1 MAKKYFDN
9 LHFRD
14 ANETI
19 YVKDSE
25 AREEL
30 ETLSKQT
37 DDLKNFK
44 KITESNDTILIGDSY
59 AVSSVVGSGYSWQD
73 LFENYTGITCHKYS
87 QGSIGFVGITTNTF
101 LTYLNKAIEDISDK
115 NAIKNI
121 IVCGGCNDKGVN
133 TSTLETAISTFI
145 RKAKENFPNATI
157 YVGCIGNFKNSFS
170 NHESM
175 FITKNIY
182 KKCVK
187 YKAVFLNGVD
197 FVMKNNGNFQSDN
210 VHPNTNGCLEL
221 ADAIVNA
228 FKTGFYQGNAY
239 KNITPTAT
247 GIVSNFS
254 HNPFTVYQFAT
265 NDGCST
271 AIAGG
276 YNAGDGIHCNLSNNI
291 NINGSNQYLIA
302 QLNDSLDLGEEAGQ
316 NCCMMQCR
324 LMDKNPYPI
333 GTYPCVVS
341 LVDNKIYAKV
351 ILQSDGANFQK
362 PVNDVSRIDLL
373 YNGTIYTSRV

>member
-9 LHFRD
+9 FHFRD

-25 AREEL
+25 AREEIDA
-30 ETLSKQT
+30 LSKQT
-37 DDLKNFK
+37 DDLNNFK

-101 LTYLNKAIEDISDK
+101 LSYLNIAIADITNK
-115 NAIKNI
+115 EAIKSI

-133 TSTLETAISTFI
+133 ASTLETAISTFI
-145 RKAKENFPNATI
+145 RKAKENFPNATV

-170 NHESM
+170 NHELM

-197 FVMKNNGNFQSDN
+197 FVMKNNGNFQADN

-254 HNPFTVYQFAT
+254 HNPFKVYQFAT

-271 AIAGG
+271 AINGG
-276 YNAGDGIHCNLSNNI
+276 YKAGDGIHCNLGSNI
-291 NINGSNQYLIA
+291 DINGSNQYLIA
-302 QLNDSLDLGEEAGQ
+302 QLNDSLDLGEDSGQ

-324 LMDKNPYPI
+324 LMDTNPYPI

-341 LVDNKIYAKV
+341 LVDNKIYVKV
-351 ILQSDGANFQK
+351 ILQADGSNFQK
-362 PVNDVSRIDLL
+362 PVNNVSRIDLL

>member
-30 ETLSKQT
+30 DTLSKQT
-37 DDLKNFK
+37 DELKNFK
-44 KITESNDTILIGDSY
+44 KITESNGTILIGDSY

-101 LTYLNKAIEDISDK
+101 LTYLNKAIEDISNK
-115 NAIKNI
+115 NEIKNI
-121 IVCGGCNDKGVN
+121 IVCGGCNDKGIN
-133 TSTLETAISTFI
+133 ASTLETAISTFI
-145 RKAKENFPNATI
+145 RKAKENFPNATV

-170 NHESM
+170 NHELM
-175 FITKNIY
+175 IITKNIY

-197 FVMKNNGNFQSDN
+197 FVMKNNGNFQSDD

-228 FKTGFYQGNAY
+228 FKTGFYQGNVY
-239 KNITPTAT
+239 KKITPTAT

-254 HNPFTVYQFAT
+254 YNPFNVYQFAT

-271 AIAGG
+271 SIAGG
-276 YNAGDGIHCNLSNNI
+276 YNIGDGIHCNLKNNI

-302 QLNDSLDLGEEAGQ
+302 QLNDSLDLGEAGGQ
-316 NCCMMQCR
+316 SCCMMQCR
-324 LMDKNPYPI
+324 LMDTNPYPI
-333 GTYPCVVS
+333 GVYPCVVS
-341 LVDNKIYAKV
+341 LVENKIYIKV
-351 ILQSDGANFQK
+351 ILQADPKNFQK

-373 YNGTIYTSRV
+373 YNGLIYTSRV

>member
-1 MAKKYFDN
+1 MVKKYFDN

-25 AREEL
+25 ARKEVD
-30 ETLSKQT
+30 TLSKET

-101 LTYLNKAIEDISDK
+101 LSYLNKAIEDISNK
-115 NAIKNI
+115 NEIKNI
-121 IVCGGCNDKGVN
+121 IVCGGCNDKGIN
-133 TSTLETAISTFI
+133 ASTLETAISTFI
-145 RKAKENFPNATI
+145 RKAKENFPNATV

-170 NHESM
+170 NHEAM

-182 KKCVK
+182 KKCIK

-239 KNITPTAT
+239 KKITPITA

-254 HNPFTVYQFAT
+254 HNPFIVYQFAT

-271 AIAGG
+271 VIAGG
-276 YNAGDGIHCNLSNNI
+276 YNAGDGIHCILSSNI

-302 QLNDSLDLGEEAGQ
+302 ELNDSLDLGEDAGQ

-324 LMDKNPYPI
+324 LMDANPYPI
-333 GTYPCVVS
+333 GVYPCVVS

-351 ILQSDGANFQK
+351 ILQADGSNFQK
-362 PVNDVSRIDLL
+362 PVNGVSRIDLL
-373 YNGTIYTSRV
+373 YNGSIYTSRV

>member
-1 MAKKYFDN
+1 MKYVSNFEFKDSS
-9 LHFRD
+9 
-14 ANETI
+14 EKI
-19 YVKDSE
+19 YIKDSE
-25 AREEL
+25 ARDRL
-30 ETLSKQT
+30 
-37 DDLKNFK
+37 
-44 KITESNDTILIGDSY
+44 NDVDKSINTINSVLNVDHANECILIGDSY
-59 AVSSVVGSGYSWQD
+59 AVSSVVGTGYSWQD
-73 LFENYTGITCHKYS
+73 LFENYTGLTCHKYS

-101 LTYLNKAIEDISDK
+101 LSYLNRAIADITNK
-115 NAIKNI
+115 EAIKSI
-121 IVCGGCNDKGVN
+121 IVCGGCNDKGI
-133 TSTLETAISTFI
+133 TASTLENAISTFI
-145 RKAKENFPNATI
+145 TRAKASFPNATI

-170 NHESM
+170 NHEAM
-175 FITKNIY
+175 FVTKNIY
-182 KKCVK
+182 KKCIK

-210 VHPNTNGCLEL
+210 VHPNENACLEL

-239 KNITPTAT
+239 KKIIPTPT

-254 HNPFTVYQFAT
+254 HNPFNVYQFAT

-324 LMDKNPYPI
+324 LMDTNPYPI

-341 LVDNKIYAKV
+341 LVDNKIYVKV
-351 ILQSDGANFQK
+351 ILQSDGSNFQK
-362 PVNDVSRIDLL
+362 PVNGVSRIDLF
-373 YNGTIYTSRV
+373 YNGSIYTSRV

>member
-1 MAKKYFDN
+1 MKYVSNFEFKDSS
-9 LHFRD
+9 
-14 ANETI
+14 EKI
-19 YVKDSE
+19 YIKDSE
-25 AREEL
+25 SRNRLNDVEKSINTINSVL
-30 ETLSKQT
+30 NT
-37 DDLKNFK
+37 DHAN
-44 KITESNDTILIGDSY
+44 ECILIGDSY
-59 AVSSVVGSGYSWQD
+59 AVSSVVGTGYSWQD

-87 QGSIGFVGITTNTF
+87 QGSIGFVGITSNTF
-101 LTYLNKAIEDISDK
+101 LTYLNKAIADITNK
-115 NAIKNI
+115 EAIKSI
-121 IVCGGCNDKGVN
+121 IVCGGCNDNGI
-133 TSTLETAISTFI
+133 TASTLENAISTFI
-145 RKAKENFPNATI
+145 TRAKASFPNATI

-170 NHESM
+170 NHEKM

-210 VHPNTNGCLEL
+210 VHPNENGCLEL

-239 KNITPTAT
+239 KRTVPTAA
-247 GIVSNFS
+247 GIVSKFS
-254 HNPFTVYQFAT
+254 HNPFNVYQFAT

-276 YNAGDGIHCNLSNNI
+276 YNAGDGIHCNLTENI
-291 NINGSNQYLIA
+291 NINGSNQYLIGV
-302 QLNDSLDLGEEAGQ
+302 LNDSLDLGEDAGQ

-324 LMDKNPYPI
+324 LMDANPYPI
-333 GTYPCVVS
+333 GVYPCVVS

-351 ILQSDGANFQK
+351 ILQADGANFQK
-362 PVNDVSRIDLL
+362 PVNGVSRIDLL
-373 YNGTIYTSRV
+373 YNGSIYTSRV

>member
-1 MAKKYFDN
+1 MTKKYFDN

-30 ETLSKQT
+30 NTLREQT

-101 LTYLNKAIEDISDK
+101 LSYLNKAIEDISNK
-115 NAIKNI
+115 NEIKNI
-121 IVCGGCNDKGVN
+121 IVCGGCNDKEVDA
-133 TSTLETAISTFI
+133 STLETAISTFI
-145 RKAKENFPNATI
+145 KKAKENFPNATV

-170 NHESM
+170 NHELM

-187 YKAVFLNGVD
+187 YKAVFMNGVD

-254 HNPFTVYQFAT
+254 NNPFKVYQFAT

-276 YNAGDGIHCNLSNNI
+276 YNAGDGIHCNLSSNI

-302 QLNDSLDLGEEAGQ
+302 QLNDSLDLGEYAGQ

-351 ILQSDGANFQK
+351 ILQSDGSNFQK